1 MGSVIN
7 ILPVLYDEN
16 SHTGRFQPIK
26 DFNQREWLEGN
37 NYWFKMLEDLA
48 DVKFNYSETDTT
60 LFIMYNGQS
69 EQILGEGQYFEEAK
83 TKMDI
88 GEYKQIIFFQNE
100 VNWDTFERLLGV
112 EDFFYEIFKFDKR
125 FKFIRNIFNSRFAFT
140 KINAEF
146 GFGCF
151 PFQLIHN
158 FKQTED
164 VDYTVEKKFHMF
176 SANCNVKEDRLHLYS
191 MLERGN
197 YWDKCNTS
205 FFLPL
210 FGYGNKKFRPIEY
223 MANFG
228 AMDIETNYVPKKLK
242 YDNEL
247 NVKNLALQDS
257 LECSFQAIFETR
269 YHSHCGIV
277 LSEKLFKGF
286 LYKTPF
292 ITFAQHGTLKTLRE
306 LGFST
311 FDWLIDESYD
321 EEINDRKRLK
331 MVLDEIERL
340 LNTPIKEIEDKIKE
354 HEYELNWNR
363 ERVRIFAQL
372 EIDKIINLFDAE

>member
-16 SHTGRFQPIK
+16 KPDKFIPIK

-37 NYWFKMLEDLA
+37 NYWFKMLEELC

-60 LFIMYNGQS
+60 LFIIYNGQS
-69 EQILGEGQYFEEAK
+69 ERIVEEGRYFSEAK
-83 TKMDI
+83 SKMDG

-100 VNWDTFERLLGV
+100 VNWDTFERLLDI

-125 FKFIRNIFNSRFAFT
+125 FKFVRNILNSRFAFT
-140 KINAEF
+140 KINAKF

-158 FKQTED
+158 YRQTEG
-164 VDYTVEKKFHMF
+164 VDYDVEKKFHLF
-176 SANCNVKEDRLHLYS
+176 SANCNVKEDRMHLYS
-191 MLERGN
+191 MLDKN
-197 YWDKCNTS
+197 KHWDKCNTS

-210 FGYGNKKFRPIEY
+210 FGYGNRRFNPGDY
-223 MANFG
+223 TGNFG
-228 AMDIETNYVPKKLK
+228 MMDLSVNYIPKKLK

-247 NVKNLALQDS
+247 NVKNLALKDS
-257 LECSFQAIFETR
+257 LECLFQAIFETR

-292 ITFAQHGTLKTLRE
+292 IAFAQHGTLRMLKE
-306 LGFST
+306 LGFHT

-321 EEINDRKRLK
+321 DEIKDRIRLK
-331 MVLDEIERL
+331 MVLAQIDIL
-340 LNTPIKEIEDKIKE
+340 LNTPMDVLESKIKE
-354 HEYELNWNR
+354 HQHELESNR
-363 ERVRIFAQL
+363 KLVKSYADFH
-372 EIDKIINLFDAE
+372 IDKIINLFNAE

>member
-1 MGSVIN
+1 
-7 ILPVLYDEN
+7 
-16 SHTGRFQPIK
+16 
-26 DFNQREWLEGN
+26 
-37 NYWFKMLEDLA
+37 MLEELG

-60 LFIMYNGQS
+60 LFIIYNGQS
-69 EQILGEGQYFEEAK
+69 EQIIREGHYFIEAK
-83 TKMDI
+83 TKMNM
-88 GEYKQIIFFQNE
+88 GEYEQIIFFQNE
-100 VNWDTFERLLGV
+100 VNWDTFERLLDV
-112 EDFFYEIFKFDKR
+112 EDFFYEIFKFDTR
-125 FKFIRNIFNSRFAFT
+125 FKFVRNIFNSRFAFT

-158 FKQTED
+158 FRQTEGI
-164 VDYTVEKKFHMF
+164 DYNVEKKFHMF

-191 MLERGN
+191 MLESGN
-197 YWDKCNTS
+197 HWDKCNTS

-210 FGYGNKKFRPIEY
+210 FGYGNKKFRAIEY

-228 AMDIETNYVPKKLK
+228 AMDVETNYVPKKLK

-257 LECSFQAIFETR
+257 LECTFQSIFETR

-292 ITFAQHGTLKTLRE
+292 IAFAQHGTLKTLRE
-306 LGFST
+306 LGFTT

-354 HEYELNWNR
+354 HEYELGWNR
-363 ERVRIFAQL
+363 NRVKVFAELQ
-372 EIDKIINLFDAE
+372 IDKIINLFDAR

>member
-1 MGSVIN
+1 M
-7 ILPVLYDEN
+7 
-16 SHTGRFQPIK
+16 
-26 DFNQREWLEGN
+26 
-37 NYWFKMLEDLA
+37 
-48 DVKFNYSETDTT
+48 
-60 LFIMYNGQS
+60 
-69 EQILGEGQYFEEAK
+69 
-83 TKMDI
+83 
-88 GEYKQIIFFQNE
+88 
-100 VNWDTFERLLGV
+100 
-112 EDFFYEIFKFDKR
+112 
-125 FKFIRNIFNSRFAFT
+125 FNSRFAFT

-158 FKQTED
+158 YRETEGI
-164 VDYTVEKKFHMF
+164 DYNVKKKFHLF
-176 SANCNVKEDRLHLYS
+176 SANCNVKEERLHFYNFLDK
-191 MLERGN
+191 GN

-228 AMDIETNYVPKKLK
+228 MMDLDCNYTPKKLK
-242 YDNEL
+242 YDDEL

-257 LECSFQAIFETR
+257 LESLFQVIFETR

-292 ITFAQHGTLKTLRE
+292 ITFSQHGTLKTLRE

-321 EEINDRKRLK
+321 WEYDNKKRFD
-331 MVLDEIERL
+331 MVLKEVDKL
-340 LNTPIKEIEDKIKE
+340 LNMPIDELESRIKE
-354 HEYELNWNR
+354 HEYELDWNR
-363 ERVRIFAQL
+363 NRVRVFAEIQ
-372 EIDKIINLFDAE
+372 IDKIINLFDVE

>member
-16 SHTGRFQPIK
+16 KPDKFIPIK

-37 NYWFKMLEDLA
+37 NYWFKMLEELC

-60 LFIMYNGQS
+60 LFIIYNGQS
-69 EQILGEGQYFEEAK
+69 ERIVEEGRYFSEAK
-83 TKMDI
+83 SKMDG

-100 VNWDTFERLLGV
+100 VNWDTFERLLDI

-125 FKFIRNIFNSRFAFT
+125 FKFVRNILNSRFAFT
-140 KINAEF
+140 KINAKF

-158 FKQTED
+158 YRQTEGM
-164 VDYTVEKKFHMF
+164 DYNVEKKFHLF
-176 SANCNVKEDRLHLYS
+176 SANCNVKEERMHLYS
-191 MLERGN
+191 MLDKN
-197 YWDKCNTS
+197 KHWDKCNTS

-210 FGYGNKKFRPIEY
+210 FGYGNRRFNPGDY
-223 MANFG
+223 TGNFG
-228 AMDIETNYVPKKLK
+228 MMDLNVNYTPKKLK

-247 NVKNLALQDS
+247 NVKNLALKDS
-257 LECSFQAIFETR
+257 LECLFQAIFETR

-292 ITFAQHGTLKTLRE
+292 IAFAQHGTLRMLKE
-306 LGFST
+306 LGFHT

-321 EEINDRKRLK
+321 DEIKDRVRLK
-331 MVLDEIERL
+331 MVLTQIDIL
-340 LNTPIKEIEDKIKE
+340 LNTPMDVLENKIKE
-354 HEYELNWNR
+354 HQHELESNR
-363 ERVRIFAQL
+363 KLVKSYADFHIN
-372 EIDKIINLFDAE
+372 KIINLFDAE

>member
-7 ILPVLYDEN
+7 ILPVLYDEGQPN
-16 SHTGRFQPIK
+16 KFTPIK
-26 DFNQREWLEGN
+26 DFNQREWLDGN
-37 NYWFKMLEDLA
+37 NYWFKMLEELG

-60 LFIMYNGQS
+60 LFIIYNGQS
-69 EQILGEGQYFEEAK
+69 EQIIREGHYFSEAK
-83 TKMDI
+83 TKMNM
-88 GEYKQIIFFQNE
+88 GEYEQIIFFQNE
-100 VNWDTFERLLGV
+100 VNWDTFERLLDV
-112 EDFFYEIFKFDKR
+112 EDFFYEIFKFDTR
-125 FKFIRNIFNSRFAFT
+125 FKFVRNIFNSRFAFT

-158 FKQTED
+158 FRQTEGI
-164 VDYTVEKKFHMF
+164 DYNVEKKFHMF

-191 MLERGN
+191 MLESGN
-197 YWDKCNTS
+197 HWDKCNTS

-210 FGYGNKKFRPIEY
+210 FGYGNKKFRAIEY

-228 AMDIETNYVPKKLK
+228 AMDVETNYVPKKLK

-257 LECSFQAIFETR
+257 LECTFQSIFETR

-292 ITFAQHGTLKTLRE
+292 IAFAQHGTLKTLRE

-354 HEYELNWNR
+354 HEYELNWNK

-372 EIDKIINLFDAE
+372 HIDKIINLFDVE

>member
-1 MGSVIN
+1 MGSIIN
-7 ILPVLYDEN
+7 ILPVLYDE
-16 SHTGRFQPIK
+16 GQPNKFTPVK
-26 DFNQREWLEGN
+26 DFNQREWLDGN
-37 NYWFKMLEDLA
+37 NYWFKMLEELC

-60 LFIMYNGQS
+60 LFILYNGQS
-69 EQILGEGQYFEEAK
+69 ERIVEEGKYFSEAK
-83 TKMDI
+83 SKMDR

-100 VNWDTFERLLGV
+100 VNWDTFERLLDV

-125 FKFIRNIFNSRFAFT
+125 FKFVRNIFNSRFAFT
-140 KINAEF
+140 KINATF

-158 FKQTED
+158 FKQTEG
-164 VDYTVEKKFHMF
+164 VDYSVEKKFNMF

-191 MLERGN
+191 MLEKGN

-210 FGYGNKKFRPIEY
+210 FGYGNKKFRAIEY

-228 AMDIETNYVPKKLK
+228 TMDIETNYVPKKLK

-292 ITFAQHGTLKTLRE
+292 IAFAQHGTLRMLKK
-306 LGFST
+306 LGFKT

-321 EEINDRKRLK
+321 DEIKDRVRLK
-331 MVLDEIERL
+331 MVLNQIDKL
-340 LNTPIKEIEDKIKE
+340 LNTPIDGLNEKTNAHLEDFE
-354 HEYELNWNR
+354 WNR
-363 ERVRIFAQL
+363 NLVKQFAQSH
-372 EIDKIINLFDAE
+372 INTIINLFDAE

>member
-1 MGSVIN
+1 MGNIIN
-7 ILPVLYDEN
+7 ILPVLYDEGQTN
-16 SHTGRFQPIK
+16 KFTPIK
-26 DFNQREWLEGN
+26 DFNQRKWLEGN
-37 NYWFKMLEDLA
+37 NYWFKMLEELGGF
-48 DVKFNYSETDTT
+48 KFNYSETDTT
-60 LFIMYNGQS
+60 LFIIYNGQS
-69 EQILGEGQYFEEAK
+69 EKIITEGHYFSEAK

-100 VNWDTFERLLGV
+100 VNWDTFEKLLDV
-112 EDFFYEIFKFDKR
+112 EDFFYEIFKFDTR
-125 FKFIRNIFNSRFAFT
+125 FKFVRNIFNSRFAFT

-158 FKQTED
+158 FRQTEGI
-164 VDYTVEKKFHMF
+164 DYNVEKKFHMF

-191 MLERGN
+191 MLESGN
-197 YWDKCNTS
+197 HWDKCNTS

-210 FGYGNKKFRPIEY
+210 FGYGNKKFRAIEY

-228 AMDIETNYVPKKLK
+228 AMDVETNYVPKKLK

-257 LECSFQAIFETR
+257 LECTFQSIFETR

-292 ITFAQHGTLKTLRE
+292 IAFAQHGTLKTLRE
-306 LGFST
+306 LGFTT

-354 HEYELNWNR
+354 HEYELGWNR
-363 ERVRIFAQL
+363 NRVKVFAELQ
-372 EIDKIINLFDAE
+372 IDKIINLFDAR

>member
-1 MGSVIN
+1 MGSIIN
-7 ILPVLYDEN
+7 ILPVLYDE
-16 SHTGRFQPIK
+16 GQPNKFTPVK
-26 DFNQREWLEGN
+26 DFNQREWLDGN
-37 NYWFKMLEDLA
+37 NYWFKMLEELC

-60 LFIMYNGQS
+60 LFILYNGQS
-69 EQILGEGQYFEEAK
+69 ERIVEEGKYFSEAK
-83 TKMDI
+83 SKMDR

-100 VNWDTFERLLGV
+100 VNWDTFERLLDV

-125 FKFIRNIFNSRFAFT
+125 FKFVRNIFNSRFAFT
-140 KINAEF
+140 KINATF

-158 FKQTED
+158 FKQTEG
-164 VDYTVEKKFHMF
+164 VNYNVEKKFHMF

-191 MLERGN
+191 MLEKGN
-197 YWDKCNTS
+197 YWEKCNTS

-210 FGYGNKKFRPIEY
+210 FGYGNKKFRAIEY

-228 AMDIETNYVPKKLK
+228 TMDIETNYVPKKLK

-257 LECSFQAIFETR
+257 LECSFQTIFETR

-292 ITFAQHGTLKTLRE
+292 IAFAQHGTLRMLKK
-306 LGFST
+306 LGFKT

-321 EEINDRKRLK
+321 DEIKDRVRLK
-331 MVLDEIERL
+331 MVLNQIDKL
-340 LNTPIKEIEDKIKE
+340 LNTPID
-354 HEYELNWNR
+354 ELNGKINAHLEDFEWNR
-363 ERVRIFAQL
+363 NLVNQFAQSH
-372 EIDKIINLFDAE
+372 INTIINLFDAE

>member
-16 SHTGRFQPIK
+16 SHNGRFQPIK
-26 DFNQREWLEGN
+26 DFNQREWLGGN
-37 NYWFKMLEDLA
+37 NYWFRMLEELG
-48 DVKFNYSETDTT
+48 DVKFNYSETNTT
-60 LFIMYNGQS
+60 LFIMYNGQA
-69 EQILGEGQYFEEAK
+69 EQIIGEGHYFSEAK

-100 VNWDTFERLLGV
+100 VNWDTFERLLDI
-112 EDFFYEIFKFDKR
+112 EDFFYNIFKFDNR
-125 FKFIRNIFNSRFAFT
+125 FKFVRNIFNSRFAFT

-158 FKQTED
+158 FRQTEGI
-164 VDYTVEKKFHMF
+164 DYNVEKKFHMF

-191 MLERGN
+191 ILERGN

-257 LECSFQAIFETR
+257 LECTFQAIFETR

-292 ITFAQHGTLKTLRE
+292 ITFAQHGTLKTLKE
-306 LGFST
+306 LGFT
-311 FDWLIDESYD
+311 AFDWLIDESYD

-331 MVLDEIERL
+331 MVLNEIERL
-340 LNTPIKEIEDKIKE
+340 LNTPIKEIEDKVKE
-354 HEYELNWNR
+354 HQYELDWNR

-372 EIDKIINLFDAE
+372 QIDNIINLFDAE

>member
-16 SHTGRFQPIK
+16 SNNGRFQPIK

-37 NYWFKMLEDLA
+37 NYWFKMLEELGGF
-48 DVKFNYSETDTT
+48 KFNYSKTDTT
-60 LFIMYNGQS
+60 LFVMYNGQS
-69 EQILGEGQYFEEAK
+69 EQILGEGRYFQEAK
-83 TKMDI
+83 SKMDR
-88 GEYKQIIFFQNE
+88 GEYKQIVFFQNE

-125 FKFIRNIFNSRFAFT
+125 FKFVRNIFNSRFAFT

-158 FKQTED
+158 FKQTEG
-164 VDYTVEKKFHMF
+164 VDYNVEKKFHMF

-191 MLERGN
+191 ILERGN

-242 YDNEL
+242 YDSEL

-257 LECSFQAIFETR
+257 LECTFQSIFETR

-292 ITFAQHGTLKTLRE
+292 IAFAQHGTLKTLRE
-306 LGFST
+306 LGFTT

-321 EEINDRKRLK
+321 EEINDKKRLK

-340 LNTPIKEIEDKIKE
+340 LNTPIKEIEDKVKE

-363 ERVRIFAQL
+363 ERVRTFAQHH
-372 EIDKIINLFDAE
+372 IDKIINLFDAE

>member
-7 ILPVLYDEN
+7 ILPVLYDEGQADKF
-16 SHTGRFQPIK
+16 TLIK
-26 DFNQREWLEGN
+26 DFNQREWLDGN
-37 NYWFKMLEDLA
+37 NYWFKMLEELG

-60 LFIMYNGQS
+60 LFILYNGQS
-69 EQILGEGQYFEEAK
+69 ERIIEEGRYFQEAK
-83 TKMDI
+83 AKMDG

-100 VNWDTFERLLGV
+100 VNWDTFERLLDV
-112 EDFFYEIFKFDKR
+112 EDFFYEIFKFDTR
-125 FKFIRNIFNSRFAFT
+125 FKFVRNIFNSRFSFT

-158 FKQTED
+158 YRQTEG
-164 VDYTVEKKFHMF
+164 VDYNVEKKFHMF
-176 SANCNVKEDRLHLYS
+176 SANCNIKEDRLHLYS
-191 MLERGN
+191 MLRKN
-197 YWDKCNTS
+197 NHFDKCNTS

-210 FGYGNKKFRPIEY
+210 FGYGNKRFNPGDYISRLGMIDLTVSY
-223 MANFG
+223 M
-228 AMDIETNYVPKKLK
+228 PKKLK
-242 YDNEL
+242 YDSEL
-247 NVKNLALQDS
+247 NVKNLALKDS

-269 YHSHCGIV
+269 YHSYCGIV

-292 ITFAQHGTLKTLRE
+292 ITFAQHGTLKTIKE
-306 LGFST
+306 LGFTT

-321 EEINDRKRLK
+321 EEINDIKRLK

-340 LNTPIKEIEDKIKE
+340 LNTPIEEIEDKIKK

-372 EIDKIINLFDAE
+372 EIDKIINLFDVE

>member
-16 SHTGRFQPIK
+16 SHNGRFQPIK

-37 NYWFKMLEDLA
+37 NYWFKMLEELG
-48 DVKFNYSETDTT
+48 DVKFNYSETNTT
-60 LFIMYNGQS
+60 LFIMYNGQA
-69 EQILGEGQYFEEAK
+69 EQIIGEGHYFSEAK

-88 GEYKQIIFFQNE
+88 GEYNQIIFFQNE
-100 VNWDTFERLLGV
+100 VNWDTFERLLDV
-112 EDFFYEIFKFDKR
+112 EDFFYNIFKFDTR
-125 FKFIRNIFNSRFAFT
+125 FKFVRNIFNSRFAFT

-158 FKQTED
+158 FKQTEGI
-164 VDYTVEKKFHMF
+164 DYNVEKKFHMF

-191 MLERGN
+191 LLERGN
-197 YWDKCNTS
+197 HWDKCNTS

-210 FGYGNKKFRPIEY
+210 FGYGNKKFRPVEY

-228 AMDIETNYVPKKLK
+228 VMDIETNYVPKKLK

-292 ITFAQHGTLKTLRE
+292 IAFAQHGTLKTLRE

-321 EEINDRKRLK
+321 EEISDKKRLK

-340 LNTPIKEIEDKIKE
+340 LHTPIKEIEDKIKE

-372 EIDKIINLFDAE
+372 QIDKIINLFDVE

>member
-1 MGSVIN
+1 MGSIIN

-16 SHTGRFQPIK
+16 QTDKFIPIK

-37 NYWFKMLEDLA
+37 NYWFKMLEELC

-60 LFIMYNGQS
+60 LFIIYNGQS
-69 EQILGEGQYFEEAK
+69 ERIVEEGRYFSEAK
-83 TKMDI
+83 SKMDG

-100 VNWDTFERLLGV
+100 VNWDTFERLLDI

-125 FKFIRNIFNSRFAFT
+125 FKFVRNIFNSRFAFT

-158 FKQTED
+158 YRQTEGVNYD
-164 VDYTVEKKFHMF
+164 VEKKFHLF
-176 SANCNVKEDRLHLYS
+176 SANCNVKEDRMHLYS
-191 MLERGN
+191 MLDKN
-197 YWDKCNTS
+197 KHWDKCNTS

-210 FGYGNKKFRPIEY
+210 FGYGNKRFNPGDY
-223 MANFG
+223 TGNFG
-228 AMDIETNYVPKKLK
+228 MMDLSVNYVPKKLK

-247 NVKNLALQDS
+247 NVKNLALEDS
-257 LECSFQAIFETR
+257 LECLFQAIFETR

-292 ITFAQHGTLKTLRE
+292 IAFAQHGTLKL
-306 LGFST
+306 LNQMGFHT
-311 FDWLIDESYD
+311 FGWLIDESYD
-321 EEINDRKRLK
+321 NEIKDRVRLK
-331 MVLDEIERL
+331 MVLNQIDKL
-340 LNTPIKEIEDKIKE
+340 LNTPMDVLEKKIKQ
-354 HEYELNWNR
+354 YEPELEWNR
-363 ERVRIFAQL
+363 QL
-372 EIDKIINLFDAE
+372 VKKYADYHTNKIINLFDVE

>member
-1 MGSVIN
+1 MGSIIN

-16 SHTGRFQPIK
+16 QTDKFIPIK

-37 NYWFKMLEDLA
+37 NYWFKMLEELC

-60 LFIMYNGQS
+60 LFIIYNGQS
-69 EQILGEGQYFEEAK
+69 ERIVEEGRYFSEAK
-83 TKMDI
+83 SKMDG

-100 VNWDTFERLLGV
+100 VNWDTFERLLDI

-125 FKFIRNIFNSRFAFT
+125 FKFVRNIFNSRFAFT

-158 FKQTED
+158 YRQTEGVNYD
-164 VDYTVEKKFHMF
+164 VEKKFHLF
-176 SANCNVKEDRLHLYS
+176 SANCNVKEDRMHLYS
-191 MLERGN
+191 MLDKN
-197 YWDKCNTS
+197 KHWDKCNTS

-210 FGYGNKKFRPIEY
+210 FGYGNKRFNPGDY
-223 MANFG
+223 TGNFG
-228 AMDIETNYVPKKLK
+228 MMDLSVNYVPKKLK

-247 NVKNLALQDS
+247 NVKNLALEDS
-257 LECSFQAIFETR
+257 LECLFQAIFETR

-292 ITFAQHGTLKTLRE
+292 ITFAQHGTLRMLKE
-306 LGFST
+306 MGFYT

-321 EEINDRKRLK
+321 EEIKDRVRLK
-331 MVLDEIERL
+331 MVLTQIDKL
-340 LNTPIKEIEDKIKE
+340 LNTPMDVLEKKIKE

-363 ERVRIFAQL
+363 ERVRIFAQNH
-372 EIDKIINLFDAE
+372 IDNIINLFDAE

>member
-7 ILPVLYDEN
+7 ILPVLYDEGQPN
-16 SHTGRFQPIK
+16 KFTPIK

-37 NYWFKMLEDLA
+37 NYWFKMLEELC
-48 DVKFNYSETDTT
+48 DVKFNYSEIDTT

-69 EQILGEGQYFEEAK
+69 ERIVEEGRYFSEAK
-83 TKMDI
+83 SKMDR
-88 GEYKQIIFFQNE
+88 GEYKQIVFFQNE
-100 VNWDTFERLLGV
+100 VNWDTFERLLDV
-112 EDFFYEIFKFDKR
+112 EDFFYDIFKFDTR

-158 FKQTED
+158 YRQTEG
-164 VDYTVEKKFHMF
+164 VDYDVEKKFHMF

-191 MLERGN
+191 MLEKGN
-197 YWDKCNTS
+197 YWEKCNTS

-210 FGYGNKKFRPIEY
+210 FGYGNKKFRAIEY

-228 AMDIETNYVPKKLK
+228 TMDIETNYVPKKLK

-257 LECSFQAIFETR
+257 LECTFQSIFETR

-292 ITFAQHGTLKTLRE
+292 IAFAQHGTLRMLKK
-306 LGFST
+306 LGFKT

-321 EEINDRKRLK
+321 DEIKDSVRLK
-331 MVLDEIERL
+331 MVLNQIDKL
-340 LNTPIKEIEDKIKE
+340 LNTSID
-354 HEYELNWNR
+354 ELNEKTNAHLEEFEWNR
-363 ERVRIFAQL
+363 NLVKQFAQSH
-372 EIDKIINLFDAE
+372 INTIINLFDVE

>member
-1 MGSVIN
+1 MGSIIN
-7 ILPVLYDEN
+7 ILPVLYDEGQ
-16 SHTGRFQPIK
+16 SQKFTPIK
-26 DFNQREWLEGN
+26 DFNQREWLDGN
-37 NYWFKMLEDLA
+37 NYWFKMLEELCN
-48 DVKFNYSETDTT
+48 VKFNYSETDTT
-60 LFIMYNGQS
+60 LFIIYNGQS
-69 EQILGEGQYFEEAK
+69 ERIIEEGRYFSEVKAK
-83 TKMDI
+83 VDR

-100 VNWDTFERLLGV
+100 VNWDTFERLLDV
-112 EDFFYEIFKFDKR
+112 EDFFYEIFKFNSR
-125 FKFIRNIFNSRFAFT
+125 FKFVRNIFNSRFAFT

-158 FKQTED
+158 YRQTEG
-164 VDYTVEKKFHMF
+164 VDYNVEKKFHMF

-191 MLERGN
+191 TLEKGN
-197 YWDKCNTS
+197 HWDKCNTS

-210 FGYGNKKFRPIEY
+210 FGYGNKKFRAIEY
-223 MANFG
+223 MNNFG
-228 AMDIETNYVPKKLK
+228 EIDLETNYVPKKLK

-257 LECSFQAIFETR
+257 LECAFQTIFETR

-292 ITFAQHGTLKTLRE
+292 IAFAQHGTLKTLNE
-306 LGFST
+306 LGFTT

-321 EEINDRKRLK
+321 EEINDKKRLK
-331 MVLDEIERL
+331 MVLNEMERL
-340 LNTPIKEIEDKIKE
+340 LNTPIEQINNKIKE
-354 HEYELNWNR
+354 RQYELNWNR

-372 EIDKIINLFDAE
+372 QIDKIINLFDVE

>member
-1 MGSVIN
+1 MGNIIN

-16 SHTGRFQPIK
+16 SHSGRFQPIK

-37 NYWFKMLEDLA
+37 NYWFKMLEELGDI
-48 DVKFNYSETDTT
+48 KFNYSETDTT
-60 LFIMYNGQS
+60 LFVMYNGQS
-69 EQILGEGQYFEEAK
+69 EQILGEGRYFQEAK
-83 TKMDI
+83 SKMDR

-125 FKFIRNIFNSRFAFT
+125 FKIVRNIFNSRFAFT

-158 FKQTED
+158 YRQTEG
-164 VDYTVEKKFHMF
+164 VDYNVEKQFHMF

-191 MLERGN
+191 MLEKGN

-228 AMDIETNYVPKKLK
+228 MMDIETNYVPKKLK

-257 LECSFQAIFETR
+257 LECTFQTIFETR

-292 ITFAQHGTLKTLRE
+292 ITFAQHGTIKTLND
-306 LGFST
+306 LGFHT
-311 FDWLIDESYD
+311 FGWLIDESYD
-321 EEINDRKRLK
+321 EEINDKKRLK

-340 LNTPIKEIEDKIKE
+340 LNTPMDVLEKKIKQ
-354 HEYELNWNR
+354 YQPELEWNR
-363 ERVRIFAQL
+363 QTVKRFA
-372 EIDKIINLFDAE
+372 EHHIDKIINLFDVQ

>member
-16 SHTGRFQPIK
+16 KPDKFIPIK

-37 NYWFKMLEDLA
+37 NYWFKMLEELC

-60 LFIMYNGQS
+60 LFIIYNGQS
-69 EQILGEGQYFEEAK
+69 ERIVEEGRYFSEAK
-83 TKMDI
+83 SKMDG

-100 VNWDTFERLLGV
+100 VNWDTFERLLDI

-125 FKFIRNIFNSRFAFT
+125 FKFVRNILNSRFAFT
-140 KINAEF
+140 KINAKF

-158 FKQTED
+158 YRQTEG
-164 VDYTVEKKFHMF
+164 VDYDVEKKFHLF
-176 SANCNVKEDRLHLYS
+176 SANCNVKEDRMHLYS
-191 MLERGN
+191 MLDKN
-197 YWDKCNTS
+197 KHWDKCNTS

-210 FGYGNKKFRPIEY
+210 FGYGNRRFNPGDY
-223 MANFG
+223 TGNFG
-228 AMDIETNYVPKKLK
+228 MMDLSVNYIPKKLK

-247 NVKNLALQDS
+247 NVKNLALKDS
-257 LECSFQAIFETR
+257 LECLFQAIFETR

-286 LYKTPF
+286 LYKAPF
-292 ITFAQHGTLKTLRE
+292 IAFAQHGTLRMLKE
-306 LGFST
+306 LGFHT

-321 EEINDRKRLK
+321 DEIKDRIRLK
-331 MVLDEIERL
+331 MVLAQIDIL
-340 LNTPIKEIEDKIKE
+340 LNTPMDVLESKIKE
-354 HEYELNWNR
+354 HQHELESNR
-363 ERVRIFAQL
+363 KLVKSYADFH
-372 EIDKIINLFDAE
+372 IDKIINLFNAE

>member
-7 ILPVLYDEN
+7 ILPVLYDEGQPN
-16 SHTGRFQPIK
+16 KFTPIK
-26 DFNQREWLEGN
+26 DFNQREWLDGN
-37 NYWFKMLEDLA
+37 NYWFKMLEELG

-60 LFIMYNGQS
+60 LFIIYNGQS
-69 EQILGEGQYFEEAK
+69 EQIIREGHYFSEAK
-83 TKMDI
+83 TKMNM
-88 GEYKQIIFFQNE
+88 GEYEQIIFFQNE
-100 VNWDTFERLLGV
+100 VNWDTFERLLDV
-112 EDFFYEIFKFDKR
+112 EDFFYEIFKFDTR
-125 FKFIRNIFNSRFAFT
+125 FKFVRNIFNSRFAFT

-158 FKQTED
+158 FRQTEGI
-164 VDYTVEKKFHMF
+164 DYNVEKKFHMF

-191 MLERGN
+191 MLESGN
-197 YWDKCNTS
+197 HWDKCNTS

-210 FGYGNKKFRPIEY
+210 FGYGNKKFRAIEY

-228 AMDIETNYVPKKLK
+228 AMDVETNYVPKKLK

-257 LECSFQAIFETR
+257 LECTFQSIFETR

-292 ITFAQHGTLKTLRE
+292 IAFAQHGTLKTLRE
-306 LGFST
+306 LGFTT

-354 HEYELNWNR
+354 HEYELGWNR
-363 ERVRIFAQL
+363 NRVKVFAELQ
-372 EIDKIINLFDAE
+372 IDKIINLFDAR

>member
-1 MGSVIN
+1 MGSIIN
-7 ILPVLYDEN
+7 ILPVLYDEGQSN
-16 SHTGRFQPIK
+16 KFTPIK

-37 NYWFKMLEDLA
+37 NYWFKMLEELC
-48 DVKFNYSETDTT
+48 DVKFNYSEIDTT

-69 EQILGEGQYFEEAK
+69 ERIVEEGRYFSEAK
-83 TKMDI
+83 SKMDR

-100 VNWDTFERLLGV
+100 VNWDTFERLLDV
-112 EDFFYEIFKFDKR
+112 EDFFYDIFKFDIR

-158 FKQTED
+158 YRQTEGI
-164 VDYTVEKKFHMF
+164 DYDVEKKFHMF
-176 SANCNVKEDRLHLYS
+176 SANCNVKEERLHLYS
-191 MLERGN
+191 MLEKGN
-197 YWDKCNTS
+197 HWNKCNTS

-210 FGYGNKKFRPIEY
+210 FGYGNRRFSAGDY
-223 MANFG
+223 TGNLGMV
-228 AMDIETNYVPKKLK
+228 DLTTNYVPKKLK

-247 NVKNLALQDS
+247 NVKNLALPDS
-257 LECSFQAIFETR
+257 LECTFQTIFETR

-292 ITFAQHGTLKTLRE
+292 IAFAQHGTLRMLKK
-306 LGFST
+306 LGFRT

-321 EEINDRKRLK
+321 DEIKDRVRLK
-331 MVLDEIERL
+331 MVLNQIDKL
-340 LNTPIKEIEDKIKE
+340 LNTPID
-354 HEYELNWNR
+354 ELNEKTNAHLEEFEWNR
-363 ERVRIFAQL
+363 NLVKQFAQSH
-372 EIDKIINLFDAE
+372 INTIINLFDVE

>member
-7 ILPVLYDEN
+7 ILPVLYDEGQPN
-16 SHTGRFQPIK
+16 KFTPIK
-26 DFNQREWLEGN
+26 DFNQREWLDGN
-37 NYWFKMLEDLA
+37 NYWFKMLEELG

-60 LFIMYNGQS
+60 LFIIYNGQS
-69 EQILGEGQYFEEAK
+69 EQIIREGHYFSEAK

-100 VNWDTFERLLGV
+100 VNWDTFEKLLDV
-112 EDFFYEIFKFDKR
+112 EDFFYEIFKFDIR
-125 FKFIRNIFNSRFAFT
+125 FKSVRNIFNSRFAFT

-158 FKQTED
+158 FRQTEGI
-164 VDYTVEKKFHMF
+164 DYNVEKKFHMF

-191 MLERGN
+191 MLESGN
-197 YWDKCNTS
+197 HWDKCNTS

-210 FGYGNKKFRPIEY
+210 FGYGNKKFRAIEY

-228 AMDIETNYVPKKLK
+228 AMDVETNYVPKKLK

-257 LECSFQAIFETR
+257 LECTFQSIFETR

-292 ITFAQHGTLKTLRE
+292 IAFAHHGTLKTLRE
-306 LGFST
+306 LGFTT

-354 HEYELNWNR
+354 HEYELGWNR
-363 ERVRIFAQL
+363 NRVKVFAELQ
-372 EIDKIINLFDAE
+372 IDKIINLFDAR

>member
-7 ILPVLYDEN
+7 ILPVLYDEGQPN
-16 SHTGRFQPIK
+16 KFTPIK
-26 DFNQREWLEGN
+26 DFNQREWLDGN
-37 NYWFKMLEDLA
+37 NYWFKMLEELG

-60 LFIMYNGQS
+60 LFIIYNGQS
-69 EQILGEGQYFEEAK
+69 EQIIREGHYFIEAK
-83 TKMDI
+83 TKMNM
-88 GEYKQIIFFQNE
+88 GEYEQIIFFQNE
-100 VNWDTFERLLGV
+100 VNWDTFERLLDV
-112 EDFFYEIFKFDKR
+112 EDFFYEIFKFDTR
-125 FKFIRNIFNSRFAFT
+125 FKFVRNIFNSRFAFT

-158 FKQTED
+158 FRQTEGI
-164 VDYTVEKKFHMF
+164 DYNVEKKFHMF

-191 MLERGN
+191 MLESGN
-197 YWDKCNTS
+197 HWDKCNTS

-210 FGYGNKKFRPIEY
+210 FGYGNKKFRAIEY

-228 AMDIETNYVPKKLK
+228 AMDVETNYVPKKLK

-257 LECSFQAIFETR
+257 LECTFQSIFETR

-292 ITFAQHGTLKTLRE
+292 IAFAQHGTLKTLRE
-306 LGFST
+306 LGFTT

-354 HEYELNWNR
+354 HEYELGWNR
-363 ERVRIFAQL
+363 NRVKVFAELQ
-372 EIDKIINLFDAE
+372 IDKIINLFDAR

>member
-7 ILPVLYDEN
+7 ILPVLYDEGQSN
-16 SHTGRFQPIK
+16 KFTPIK

-37 NYWFKMLEDLA
+37 NYWFKMLEELC

-60 LFIMYNGQS
+60 LFILYNGQS
-69 EQILGEGQYFEEAK
+69 ERIVEEGRYFSEAK
-83 TKMDI
+83 SKMDR

-100 VNWDTFERLLGV
+100 VNWDTFERLLDV

-158 FKQTED
+158 FKQTEG
-164 VDYTVEKKFHMF
+164 VDYNVEKKFHMF

-191 MLERGN
+191 MLEKGN
-197 YWDKCNTS
+197 YWEKCNTS

-210 FGYGNKKFRPIEY
+210 FGYGNKKFRAIEY

-228 AMDIETNYVPKKLK
+228 TMDIETNYVPKKLK

-257 LECSFQAIFETR
+257 LECSFQSIFETR

-292 ITFAQHGTLKTLRE
+292 ITFAQHGTLRMLKK
-306 LGFST
+306 LGFKT

-321 EEINDRKRLK
+321 DEIKDIVRLK
-331 MVLDEIERL
+331 MMLNQIDKL
-340 LNTPIKEIEDKIKE
+340 LNTPID
-354 HEYELNWNR
+354 ELNKKINEHLEDFEWNR
-363 ERVRIFAQL
+363 NLVKQFAQSH
-372 EIDKIINLFDAE
+372 INTIINLFDVE

>member
-1 MGSVIN
+1 MGSIIN
-7 ILPVLYDEN
+7 ILPVLYDE
-16 SHTGRFQPIK
+16 GQPDKFTPVK
-26 DFNQREWLEGN
+26 DFNQREWLDGN
-37 NYWFKMLEDLA
+37 NYWFKMLEELC
-48 DVKFNYSETDTT
+48 DVKFNYSETNTT
-60 LFIMYNGQS
+60 LFILYNGQS
-69 EQILGEGQYFEEAK
+69 ERIVEEGRYFSEAK
-83 TKMDI
+83 TKMDK

-100 VNWDTFERLLGV
+100 VNWDTFERLLDV

-125 FKFIRNIFNSRFAFT
+125 FKFVRNIFNSRFTFT

-158 FKQTED
+158 FKQTEG
-164 VDYTVEKKFHMF
+164 VDYNVEKKFHMF
-176 SANCNVKEDRLHLYS
+176 SANCNVKEDRLQLYS
-191 MLERGN
+191 MLEKGN
-197 YWDKCNTS
+197 HWNKCNAS

-210 FGYGNKKFRPIEY
+210 FGYGNRRFNAGDY
-223 MANFG
+223 TGNLGMV
-228 AMDIETNYVPKKLK
+228 DLTTNYVPKKLK

-247 NVKNLALQDS
+247 NVKNLVIQDS
-257 LECSFQAIFETR
+257 LECVFQTIFETR

-311 FDWLIDESYD
+311 FDWIIDESYD

-331 MVLDEIERL
+331 MVLVEIERL
-340 LNTPIKEIEDKIKE
+340 LNIPISEIEEKIKE
-354 HEYELNWNR
+354 HQYELDWNR

-372 EIDKIINLFDAE
+372 QIDNIINLFDAE